1 MAIVDIT
8 PKPKQYFIQKN
19 EEGQRSPL
27 SAIEISG
34 LWKPES
40 LGRVIVEEYQ
50 AEDSLLAQ
58 LMIQGRESTASTDQV
73 VWKEEDN
80 DFSINPITGKGI
92 VTRAANVFSLNTASI
107 NPDPYDIDSNRPA
120 TAQFIVT
127 VGMNFS
133 VFDST
138 GKYDHGQ
145 ITAVATDNL
154 SFTATVYGEG
164 KSAWTIGTAD
174 LDIIFTGLDLDHCEC
189 PTGIGYKTYAPVRE
203 NTMQKDGDSVEYCE
217 ETLANEGAGSYD
229 LYEVGNGDFVEL
241 DERLNRAQK
250 NLLKTADFRLAF
262 GERKTIAQATALGQK
277 SVGMR
282 GLLPI
287 LETRALKIDG
297 MIESFSDFTKIANYL
312 KKEGIRSATI
322 RCTDKQMEK
331 INALVTPTS
340 PYYINPFQDNTNSMF
355 YIGFGGVKVND
366 VTIIFKEWS
375 ALNMLSENVA
385 ERYNFVVIPEGKLTK
400 VINGVRQNVG
410 YVEIVWFKAFNKVYK
425 FLRDKDGEEK
435 KCGKTKVDYL
445 NKFTVAVFH
454 PEKFI
459 LGINIPE

>member
-1 MAIVDIT
+1 MAIVNIT
-8 PKPKQYFIQKN
+8 PKPKQYFVQKN

-34 LWKPES
+34 LWKPQS

-58 LMIQGRESTASTDQV
+58 LMIQQRESTASTDQV

-80 DFSINPITGKGI
+80 DYSINPITGKGI
-92 VTRAANVFSLNTASI
+92 VTRASNVFNLNTSSI
-107 NPDPYDIDSNRPA
+107 TPDVYDIDSNRPED
-120 TAQFIVT
+120 AQFIVP
-127 VGMNFS
+127 VGMTFT

-145 ITAVATDNL
+145 ITAIAADNK
-154 SFTATVYGEG
+154 SFKASIYGEG
-164 KSAWTIGTAD
+164 KTAWTIGTAD

-189 PTGIGYKTYAPVRE
+189 PTGIGYKTYAPTRE

-229 LYEVGNGDFVEL
+229 LYEVEKGDFVEL

-250 NLLKTADFRLAF
+250 NLIKTADFRIAF
-262 GERKTIAQATALGQK
+262 GERKTIAQANALGQK

-287 LETRALKIDG
+287 LESRALKIDG
-297 MIESFSDFTKIANYL
+297 MIESFSDFSKIANYL
-312 KKEGIRSATI
+312 KKKGIRSATI
-322 RCTDKQMEK
+322 RCTDAQKEK
-331 INALVTPTS
+331 IDALVTPTS
-340 PYYINPFQDNTNSMF
+340 PYYISPFQDNTNSMF
-355 YIGFGGVKVND
+355 YIGFGGVKVNG
-366 VTIIFKEWS
+366 VTLIFKEWS
-375 ALNMLSENVA
+375 AFSMISDNVA
-385 ERYNFVVIPEGKLTK
+385 SRYNFVVIPEGRLNK
-400 VINGVRQNVG
+400 VLNGVRQNVG
-410 YVEIVWFKAFNKVYK
+410 YVEIVWFKAFEKVYK

-435 KCGKTKVDYL
+435 KCGGKRKVDYI
-445 NKFTVAVFH
+445 NKFTLAVFH

-459 LGINIPE
+459 LGINVV

>member
-19 EEGQRSPL
+19 DEGQRSPL

-92 VTRAANVFSLNTASI
+92 ITRAGNVFTLNTNSI
-107 NPDPYDIDSNRPA
+107 TDDAYDIDSNRPE

-127 VGMNFS
+127 VGMNFT
-133 VFDST
+133 VFDT
-138 GKYDHGQ
+138 DGRYDHGQ
-145 ITAVATDNL
+145 ITAIATDNQ
-154 SFTATVYGEG
+154 SFTATIYGEG
-164 KSAWTIGTAD
+164 KTVWTVAAED

-203 NTMQKDGDSVEYCE
+203 NTMQKDGGSVEYCE

-229 LYEVGNGDFVEL
+229 LYDVGGGDFVEL
-241 DERLNRAQK
+241 DERLNRKQK
-250 NLLKTADFRLAF
+250 ELLKTADFRLAF

-282 GLLPI
+282 GLMPI

-322 RCTDKQMEK
+322 RCTDAQMEK

-340 PYYINPFQDNTNSMF
+340 PFFINPFDDNTNSMF
-355 YIGFGGVKVND
+355 YIGFGGVKVNG

-385 ERYNFVVIPEGKLTK
+385 ARYNFVVIPEGKLTK
-400 VINGVRQNVG
+400 VINGTRQSVG
-410 YVEIVWFKAFNKVYK
+410 YIEIVWFKAFNKVYK
-425 FLRDKDGEEK
+425 FLRDKEGEEK
-435 KCGKTKVDYL
+435 KCGSTKVDYL

-459 LGINIPE
+459 LGINIPA